1 MKRYVLI
8 PDSFKGTI
16 SSVEICRIVSEAIRA
31 QDPEAAICAIPVA
44 DGGEGTVDAFLAAL
58 GGEYV
63 EMICKEPYGKD
74 MSAHY
79 AMLPDGTAVIE
90 MAMAAGLPLVGE
102 ARNPEKTTTY
112 GVGQMIAHALHNGA
126 KKIVLGLGGSA
137 TNDGGC
143 GAAAALGVQ
152 FFNKD
157 GKTFVPIGG
166 TLKDIC
172 HISTDEMDSLVRST
186 LDFKKAPTEKS
197 RVCRHSSPVSKENT

>member
-74 MSAHY
+74 MSARRY
-79 AMLPDGTAVIE
+79 SRDRNGYGRRPAVSW
-90 MAMAAGLPLVGE
+90 
-102 ARNPEKTTTY
+102 RSPESREDYHLWRRADDCTRVAQWCKEDC
-112 GVGQMIAHALHNGA
+112 I
-126 KKIVLGLGGSA
+126 GLGRQ
-137 TNDGGC
+137 C
-143 GAAAALGVQ
+143 YQ
-152 FFNKD
+152 
-157 GKTFVPIGG
+157 
-166 TLKDIC
+166 
-172 HISTDEMDSLVRST
+172 
-186 LDFKKAPTEKS
+186 
-197 RVCRHSSPVSKENT
+197 